1 MAAADPQRLWSA
13 LVAVYQPVLRDV
25 VTALE
30 RDADIDSGAYSAL
43 AYLDQA
49 GGRMRL
55 RELHDLM
62 RVRYSQ
68 PGLSRLVQRLEDDG
82 AVERRVDPDDR
93 RGSIVS
99 LTRAGRTRFRR
110 ARQVYDAALAEH
122 LGRNLPAAVAT
133 ALTRGLEDLAQRR
146 AADPATTE

>member
-1 MAAADPQRLWSA
+1 VAADETQQLWTA

-25 VTALE
+25 VTVLE
-30 RDADIDSGAYSAL
+30 RDAGIDSGTYSAL

-55 RELHDLM
+55 RDLHDLM

-68 PGLSRLVQRLEDDG
+68 PGLSRLVQRMAEDG
-82 AVERRVDPDDR
+82 SVERRVDPEDG
-93 RGSIVS
+93 RGTIVS

-110 ARQVYDAALAEH
+110 AHDVYTAALDEH
-122 LGRNLPAAVAT
+122 LGAHLSASDAR
-133 ALTRGLEDLAQRR
+133 ALTAALEALAKART
-146 AADPATTE
+146 PKT

>member
-1 MAAADPQRLWSA
+1 MATEETQQLWSA

-25 VTALE
+25 VTVLE
-30 RDADIDSGAYSAL
+30 RDAGIDSGTYSAL

-49 GGRMRL
+49 GGGMRL

-68 PGLSRLVQRLEDDG
+68 PGLSRLVQRMEEDG
-82 AVERRVDPDDR
+82 SVERRVDPDDG
-93 RGSIVS
+93 RGTVVS

-110 ARQVYDAALAEH
+110 AHDVYTAALDEH
-122 LGRNLPAAVAT
+122 LGAHISAT
-133 ALTRGLEDLAQRR
+133 DARALTAALDRLAHTRGASG
-146 AADPATTE
+146 